1 MKKQL
6 LGLAA
11 LAVTAWGLNAQTVS
25 SFEETRLP
33 AQGFLNGKRVTTVG
47 SVVSGGVTFSNRFD
61 NGFQFWAGGFAVSN
75 QRNDTTPGYTNLY
88 AAVTASGFNS
98 QNYAVGQD
106 GAKVK
111 VPANKNVS
119 GVYVTNST
127 YAYQSMKQGDQFAKK
142 FGGSTGNDPDYFEL
156 EVTGYSNGALQDT
169 SVVFM
174 LADLRFADNM
184 QDYIV
189 NQWTWVDL
197 TALKDADSLVFSL
210 SSSDTGQFGM
220 NTPAY
225 FAIDDFSVT
234 DTTTQAVAKATFE
247 DIQLALDGY
256 WNGEPKPVA
265 GGFNSGIAFFNNS
278 YNTTYNYWSAGFAL
292 SNVTD
297 TITAGYTNQNAAITG
312 GGYQS
317 SQYAVAGS
325 NARIRFTGSIAKRTV
340 QGFYITNSTYAYLSM
355 QTGDQFAKKFG
366 GVSGNDPDY
375 FEIVIKGYNNGS
387 INDSVIAV
395 LADFRS
401 ANNAED
407 YILKTWKWIDLTSL
421 GMVDSISFSYRS
433 SDVGQFGMNTPAYFC
448 IDNFSVLPVLGTGNA
463 NAFICAG
470 KTMDLSY
477 TVSEVLNAGNI
488 FTAQLSDATG
498 SFAFPVNV
506 GTLAATDTGKIEV
519 TIPGNTVAGAG
530 YKLRVVSSN
539 PAVTAAESN
548 SFTVGMKPVIVSVS
562 GDSLPF
568 KDETKTYTVTANTGS
583 TYVWSFTQG
592 SGTSTTNSINI
603 TWNETGTITL
613 KVVETSSEGCA
624 SDTATKSITINN
636 PVGLSEAVNTLN
648 ATVYPNPASTLVNV
662 NLPAGV
668 NQVVISLFDITGKQ
682 VLNQQG
688 IAPVNVQNL
697 DRGVYMM
704 VISAGGKT
712 ATKRVVIN

>member
-11 LAVTAWGLNAQTVS
+11 FAVTAMGINAQTVS

-33 AQGFLNGKRVTTVG
+33 AQGVLNGKRVTTVG

-61 NGFQFWAGGFAVSN
+61 NGFQYWSGGFAVSN
-75 QRNDTTPGYTNLY
+75 QRNDTTAGYTNMY
-88 AAVTASGFNS
+88 AAATASGFNS
-98 QNYAVGQD
+98 QNYAVGQG

-111 VPANKNVS
+111 MPGTKNVS

-142 FGGSTGNDPDYFEL
+142 FGGATGNDPDYFKL
-156 EVTGYSNGALQDT
+156 EVTGYSNGSLKDT

-174 LADLRFADNM
+174 LADFRFADNM

-189 NQWTWVDL
+189 KQWTWVDL
-197 TALKDADSLVFSL
+197 TALKDADSLVFKL
-210 SSSDTGQFGM
+210 ASSDTGQFGM

-225 FAIDDFSVT
+225 FAIDNFSVT
-234 DTTTQAVAKATFE
+234 DTTTQAVTSATFE
-247 DIQLALDGY
+247 EVQLALDAY

-265 GGFNSGIAFFNNS
+265 GGFNSGIAFFNNT
-278 YNTTYNYWSAGFAL
+278 YNTNFNYWSAGFAL

-297 TITAGYTNQNAAITG
+297 TVTVGYTNQNAAITG

-325 NARIRFTGSIAKRTV
+325 NARIRFTGNNPKRMV

-355 QTGDQFAKKFG
+355 KAGDQFAKKFG
-366 GVSGNDPDY
+366 GISGNDPDY

-387 INDSVIAV
+387 INDSVIAI

-401 ANNAED
+401 ANNSED
-407 YILKTWKWIDLTSL
+407 YIVNTWKWIDLTPL
-421 GMVDSISFSYRS
+421 GSVDSVSFSYRS

-470 KTMDLSY
+470 KTMDVSY
-477 TVSEVLNAGNI
+477 TVSEALNTGNI
-488 FTAQLSDATG
+488 FTAQLSDAAG
-498 SFAFPVNV
+498 SFAAPVNV

-519 TIPGNTVAGAG
+519 TIPGNTVAGSG

-539 PAVTAAESN
+539 PAVTATESN
-548 SFTVGMKPVIVSVS
+548 SFTIGAKPVIATVF

-568 KDETKTYTVTANTGS
+568 KNETKTYTVAANTGS
-583 TYVWSFTQG
+583 SYVWSFTQG
-592 SGTSTTNSINI
+592 SGTSTANSINI
-603 TWNETGTITL
+603 TWNETGTVTL
-613 KVVETSSEGCA
+613 KVVETTAEGCV
-624 SDTATKSITINN
+624 SDTATKSVTINN
-636 PVGLSEAVNTLN
+636 PVGLSEAANSLN
-648 ATVYPNPASTLVNV
+648 VTVYPNPASSLVYV
-662 NLPAGV
+662 NLPVGV
-668 NQVVISLFDITGKQ
+668 EQAVITLFDITGKQ
-682 VLNQQG
+682 VLSQQG
-688 IAPVNVQNL
+688 AAPVHVQNL
-697 DRGVYMM
+697 QRGVYMM
-704 VISAGGKT
+704 VISAGDKT
-712 ATKRVVIN
+712 ATKRVVIQ